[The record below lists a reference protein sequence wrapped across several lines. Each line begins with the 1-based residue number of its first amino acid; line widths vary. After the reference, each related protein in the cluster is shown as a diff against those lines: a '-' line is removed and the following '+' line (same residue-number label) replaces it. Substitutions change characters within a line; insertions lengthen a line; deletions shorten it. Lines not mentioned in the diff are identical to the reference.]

1 MSKAG
6 ISKITAVAL
15 SIVLLVVGLIG
26 GYLLGT
32 SMAPPAGV
40 GTATVATVTVTAPA
54 TGLSGDIPIGMTI
67 PLTGV
72 LSTFGKQYRV
82 VAEKAAEE
90 INSYLASLG
99 RPWRISLIFEDT
111 ATDPKTALDKVMAL
125 HGRGVK
131 VFIGLA
137 SSAEVA
143 EVKSY
148 VDANK
153 LLVISPSSTSP
164 ALALPDMIL
173 RYTPNDLYQGK
184 AIAKIMWLRGVRWI
198 APIWRGDTWGDGLEK
213 ATVESFNS
221 ICKASG
227 ESCGVL
233 EGVRYD
239 PAAKEFSVEASRLNS
254 IVSDAV
260 SKYGANKVGVLM
272 ISFEEAAALIAA
284 ARNYPVLGSVIWQG
298 SDGTAA
304 VQPLLDPPIAEFAVK
319 VKLWNTMASPGI
331 SPYTEEIRKWVKN
344 ALGMEPMGYTYFVY
358 DALWTVALAI
368 DACGKY
374 DGEAIKNTLPLV
386 LSHYIG
392 ASGFIVLDSNGDR
405 ALGDYDLWAVVFEN
419 GTYTWKVVG
428 LYRGLTET
436 IEFYT

>member
-99 RPWRISLIFEDT
+99 RPWRIRLIFEDT

-164 ALALPDMIL
+164 ALALNDMIL

-284 ARNYPVLGSVIWQG
+284 AKNYPVLGSVIWQG

-319 VKLWNTMASPGI
+319 VKL
-331 SPYTEEIRKWVKN
+331 
-344 ALGMEPMGYTYFVY
+344 
-358 DALWTVALAI
+358 
-368 DACGKY
+368 
-374 DGEAIKNTLPLV
+374 
-386 LSHYIG
+386 
-392 ASGFIVLDSNGDR
+392 
-405 ALGDYDLWAVVFEN
+405 
-419 GTYTWKVVG
+419 
-428 LYRGLTET
+428 
-436 IEFYT
+436 

>member
-1 MSKAG
+1 
-6 ISKITAVAL
+6 
-15 SIVLLVVGLIG
+15 
-26 GYLLGT
+26 
-32 SMAPPAGV
+32 
-40 GTATVATVTVTAPA
+40 
-54 TGLSGDIPIGMTI
+54 
-67 PLTGV
+67 
-72 LSTFGKQYRV
+72 
-82 VAEKAAEE
+82 
-90 INSYLASLG
+90 
-99 RPWRISLIFEDT
+99 
-111 ATDPKTALDKVMAL
+111 
-125 HGRGVK
+125 
-131 VFIGLA
+131 
-137 SSAEVA
+137 
-143 EVKSY
+143 
-148 VDANK
+148 
-153 LLVISPSSTSP
+153 
-164 ALALPDMIL
+164 
-173 RYTPNDLYQGK
+173 
-184 AIAKIMWLRGVRWI
+184 
-198 APIWRGDTWGDGLEK
+198 
-213 ATVESFNS
+213 
-221 ICKASG
+221 
-227 ESCGVL
+227 VL

-239 PAAKEFSVEASRLNS
+239 PAAKEFSVEVSRLNS

-272 ISFEEAAALIAA
+272 ISFEEAAAIIAA
-284 ARNYPVLGSVIWQG
+284 AKNYPVLGSVIWQG

-331 SPYTEEIRKWVKN
+331 SPYTEKIRKWVKD

-374 DGEAIKNTLPLV
+374 DGEAIKNTLPLI

-419 GTYTWKVVG
+419 GTYTWKVIG